1 MNRRLLSSISFALIT
16 LFALLTVVA
25 QAKTPQRERVTTP
38 IVVVADQSQIVA
50 APAYTYT
57 TVITVTSGRDID
69 TSLSTTCSTSPCTL
83 RRAIV
88 QARNVAAGQRPV
100 LIRFNIPTTETQS
113 YSSTLG
119 IWHIYLL
126 TTSDASVLR
135 RLNGNI
141 ILDGTT
147 QLGGRASGPKIFLV
161 GPGTGQKDG
170 PVVGDVAGNDGH
182 VIRGLGFQ
190 NFGTHM
196 FVNTDNNLIENNW
209 FGLNDEGTGVYL
221 RKNDPQ
227 DGSGSAAIDM
237 GGGTGGAEFNT
248 IQNNVFAGFDGVAV
262 ALRGGGN
269 LFSSNYVG
277 TQADGNVIK
286 NADPAL
292 WCTTEDWLGGGGLS
306 VEGVNQHIENNII
319 AGLRQEIFVLSQ
331 QPDALRVSVV
341 GLTGHTI
348 QNNRI
353 GVDIDNTE
361 VGACGRG
368 IIMTGDMKNTWVA
381 DNTIV
386 NTRLSGIS
394 LNDNL
399 YDECTLRRNVIK
411 QTNGWPA
418 VQGNPKPED
427 AIQLGPLLPN
437 GFEFFQPARVTG
449 ITGTLATGV
458 SGDGS
463 ACPNCVIELFL
474 DDNDAITEA
483 LQSLA
488 VVTATADG
496 SWSAT
501 LPFALAQNQGV
512 RTTSTSAA
520 FGTIPNISKGTTT
533 GLSRLYGI
541 AYKVY
546 LPVVIK

>member
-1 MNRRLLSSISFALIT
+1 VEGIT
-16 LFALLTVVA
+16 
-25 QAKTPQRERVTTP
+25 QR
-38 IVVVADQSQIVA
+38 
-50 APAYTYT
+50 
-57 TVITVTSGRDID
+57 
-69 TSLSTTCSTSPCTL
+69 
-83 RRAIV
+83 
-88 QARNVAAGQRPV
+88 
-100 LIRFNIPTTETQS
+100 
-113 YSSTLG
+113 
-119 IWHIYLL
+119 
-126 TTSDASVLR
+126 
-135 RLNGNI
+135 
-141 ILDGTT
+141 
-147 QLGGRASGPKIFLV
+147 
-161 GPGTGQKDG
+161 
-170 PVVGDVAGNDGH
+170 
-182 VIRGLGFQ
+182 
-190 NFGTHM
+190 
-196 FVNTDNNLIENNW
+196 IENN
-209 FGLNDEGTGVYL
+209 V
-221 RKNDPQ
+221 
-227 DGSGSAAIDM
+227 
-237 GGGTGGAEFNT
+237 
-248 IQNNVFAGFDGVAV
+248 
-262 ALRGGGN
+262 
-269 LFSSNYVG
+269 
-277 TQADGNVIK
+277 
-286 NADPAL
+286 
-292 WCTTEDWLGGGGLS
+292 
-306 VEGVNQHIENNII
+306 I

-331 QPDALRVSVV
+331 QPDALRVTVT

-353 GVDIDNTE
+353 GLDIDNTE

-368 IIMTGDMKNTWVA
+368 IIMTGDMKNTLVS

-427 AIQLGPLLPN
+427 AIQLGPLLPD
-437 GFEFFQPARVTG
+437 GFEFFQPAKVTTING
-449 ITGTLATGV
+449 IAVSGT

-488 VVTATADG
+488 VVTATTDG
-496 SWSAT
+496 NWSAT
-501 LPFALAQNQGV
+501 LPFALAQDQAV

-541 AYKVY
+541 VYKVY